1 MRENRAPPPGKTR
14 ARGARAMIKVE
25 AFVPL
30 YLGIDGGGTQTTC
43 AVGDGLRVL
52 ATSVA
57 GGSNIVRVGEPEART
72 NLRDAVTK
80 ACAAA
85 RVSPAAVEAAV
96 IGIAGASV
104 PPVKDAVA
112 AMIGDLVPGEIEVV
126 GDMVIAM
133 EAAFP
138 GLPGVVV
145 IAGTGSVAFGRN
157 HLGEAGRAGGWGSAI
172 SDEGSGYWIGR
183 AAVSAVMRAHDS
195 AESTTLSRGI
205 LDRWRLN
212 SLEELVQ
219 KANASPPPGFAELF
233 PAVESAAAAGD
244 PVAQQILA
252 AAGNELATLA
262 SVVIGRLW
270 PAEHAVPIAMGGGV
284 FAHSPLVRDTFWK
297 ELRTQCPGAAVNFK
311 IIQPV
316 AGALWMARRMTA
328 STRE

>member
-1 MRENRAPPPGKTR
+1 M
-14 ARGARAMIKVE
+14 
-25 AFVPL
+25 PL

-43 AVGDGLRVL
+43 AVGDDLGVL

-72 NLRDAVTK
+72 NLREAITK

-85 RVSPAAVEAAV
+85 GVSPAAVEAAV
-96 IGIAGASV
+96 IGIAGSSV
-104 PPVKDAVA
+104 PPVKEAVA
-112 AMIGDLVPGEIEVV
+112 ALIGDLVPGEIEVV

-145 IAGTGSVAFGRN
+145 ISGTGSVAFGRN

-183 AAVSAVMRAHDS
+183 AAVSAAARARD
-195 AESTTLSRGI
+195 AAASTTLLRGI
-205 LDRWRLN
+205 LDCWRLN
-212 SLEELVQ
+212 SPEELVQ
-219 KANASPPPGFAELF
+219 KGNASPAFAELF
-233 PAVESAAAAGD
+233 PLVESAATAGD
-244 PVAQQILA
+244 PLAEQILV
-252 AAGNELATLA
+252 AAGSELATMA

-270 PAEHAVPIAMGGGV
+270 PAEQAVWVAIGGGV
-284 FAHSPLVRDTFWK
+284 FAHSPLVRCTFWRQ
-297 ELRTQCPGAAVNFK
+297 LRAARPCAAVSFK

-328 STRE
+328 GTRE

>member
-1 MRENRAPPPGKTR
+1 MVK
-14 ARGARAMIKVE
+14 IE
-25 AFVPL
+25 ALVPL

-43 AVGDGLRVL
+43 AVGDHLRVL
-52 ATSVA
+52 ATYVA

-72 NLRDAVTK
+72 NLREAITK

-85 RVSPAAVEAAV
+85 GVSPTAVEAAV

-104 PPVKDAVA
+104 PTVKDAVA
-112 AMIGDLVPGEIEVV
+112 AMIGDLVPGEIEIV

-145 IAGTGSVAFGRN
+145 ISGTGSVAFGRN
-157 HLGEAGRAGGWGSAI
+157 HRGEAGRAGGWGSAI

-183 AAVSAVMRAHDS
+183 AAVSAVLRAHD
-195 AESTTLSRGI
+195 AGVSTTLLRGI
-205 LDRWRLN
+205 LDCWRLN
-212 SLEELVQ
+212 SLEELLQ
-219 KANASPPPGFAELF
+219 KGNSLPGFADLF

-244 PVAQQILA
+244 SVAQQILV
-252 AAGNELATLA
+252 AAGSELATLA
-262 SVVIGRLW
+262 SVVVGRLW
-270 PAEHAVPIAMGGGV
+270 PAEQAVRVAIGGGV
-284 FAHSPLVRDTFWK
+284 FAHSPLVRDTFWNK
-297 ELRTQCPGAAVNFK
+297 LRAQCPGAAVDFQ

-328 STRE
+328 GTRE

>member
-1 MRENRAPPPGKTR
+1 
-14 ARGARAMIKVE
+14 MIKIE
-25 AFVPL
+25 ALVPL

-43 AVGDGLRVL
+43 AVGDQLRVL

-57 GGSNIVRVGEPEART
+57 GGSNIVRVGEPEARA
-72 NLRDAVTK
+72 NLREAITK

-85 RVSPAAVEAAV
+85 GISPAAVEATV

-104 PPVKDAVA
+104 PPVKNAVA

-183 AAVSAVMRAHDS
+183 AAVSAVLRASDT
-195 AESTTLSRGI
+195 AASTTLLRGI
-205 LDRWRLN
+205 LDCWRLN

-219 KANASPPPGFAELF
+219 KGNAAPGFAELF
-233 PAVESAAAAGD
+233 PTVESAATAGD
-244 PVAQQILA
+244 PVAQQILVS
-252 AAGNELATLA
+252 AGSELATLA

-284 FAHSPLVRDTFWK
+284 FAHSPLVRDTFRDK
-297 ELRTQCPGAAVNFK
+297 LLTQCPGAAVNFK

>member
-1 MRENRAPPPGKTR
+1 
-14 ARGARAMIKVE
+14 MINIE
-25 AFVPL
+25 ALVPL

-43 AVGDGLRVL
+43 VVGDHLRVL

-57 GGSNIVRVGEPEART
+57 GGSNMVRVGEPEVRA
-72 NLRDAVTK
+72 NLREAITK

-85 RVSPAAVEAAV
+85 RVSPAAVDAAV

-112 AMIGDLVPGEIEVV
+112 AMIGDLVPGEVEVV
-126 GDMVIAM
+126 GDMVIAI

-145 IAGTGSVAFGRN
+145 ISGTGSVAFGRN
-157 HLGEAGRAGGWGSAI
+157 HREESGRAGGWGPAI

-183 AAVSAVMRAHDS
+183 AAVSAVMRAHD
-195 AESTTLSRGI
+195 AAAGTTLLHGI

-219 KANASPPPGFAELF
+219 KSNASPVFAELF

-244 PVAQQILA
+244 PIAQQILA
-252 AAGNELATLA
+252 AAGSELATLA

-270 PAEHAVPIAMGGGV
+270 PAEQAVPVAIGGGV
-284 FAHSPLVRDTFWK
+284 FAHSPLVRDTFRNK
-297 ELRTQCPGAAVNFK
+297 LRAQCPGAAVNFK

-316 AGALWMARRMTA
+316 AGALWMARRLTA

>member
-1 MRENRAPPPGKTR
+1 V
-14 ARGARAMIKVE
+14 IKIE
-25 AFVPL
+25 ALVPL

-43 AVGDGLRVL
+43 AVGDHLRVL
-52 ATSVA
+52 ATSVT

-72 NLRDAVTK
+72 NLRQAITK

-112 AMIGDLVPGEIEVV
+112 AMIGDLVSGEIEVV

-145 IAGTGSVAFGRN
+145 ISGTGSVAFGRN
-157 HLGEAGRAGGWGSAI
+157 HREESARAGGWGSAI

-183 AAVSAVMRAHDS
+183 AAVSAVLRAHD
-195 AESTTLSRGI
+195 AGASTTLLRGI
-205 LDRWRLN
+205 LDCWRLN
-212 SLEELVQ
+212 SLEELLQ
-219 KANASPPPGFAELF
+219 KGNSLPGFAELF
-233 PAVESAAAAGD
+233 PTVESAAAAGD
-244 PVAQQILA
+244 PIAQQILA
-252 AAGNELATLA
+252 AAGSELATLA

-270 PAEHAVPIAMGGGV
+270 PAEHVVRVAIGGGV
-284 FAHSPLVRDTFWK
+284 FAHSPLVRGTFWK
-297 ELRTQCPGAAVNFK
+297 KLRDQCPGAAVNFK

-328 STRE
+328 GTRE